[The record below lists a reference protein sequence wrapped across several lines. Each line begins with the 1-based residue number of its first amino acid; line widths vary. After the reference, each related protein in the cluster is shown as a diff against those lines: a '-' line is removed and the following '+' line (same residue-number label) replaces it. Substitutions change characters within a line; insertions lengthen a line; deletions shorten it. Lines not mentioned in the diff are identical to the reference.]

1 MVGIAATAFF
11 FPALLMVAKSEVR
24 AFRKV
29 NPLIASYIIGLVIG
43 NVGIVTDPMIESLD
57 LLATI
62 AVALSI
68 PLMLFSVNI
77 RDWFRLSGRAG
88 VSMGL
93 ASLSVVIVS
102 AAAYLLLGRNLEEG
116 WKLPGLLAGLY
127 TGGTPNLAAIKT
139 ALNVDQNLYLAVHTS
154 DIVLSAVYL
163 LFLMTLA
170 KPLLSKVLKPFV
182 ASGTETM
189 DIKGQEEEEMRVRDI
204 CTKNILLPLGGA
216 FLLAVVIFALGA
228 GLSFIVPEGIS
239 TMIVIL
245 VITTL
250 SLLVSLSPRVRNIRL
265 TFKAGEYFIYVFCI
279 AVGAMGNLSRLLQA
293 TPRIF
298 IYVSVVISGTFLLH
312 VILCALFRI
321 DVDTMMVTSAAAVC
335 SPPFVGIIAV
345 SIKNK
350 ALIVPGITTGIIGYA
365 LGNYLGILLSQVIR
379 LIS

>member
-1 MVGIAATAFF
+1 MIGITATAFV
-11 FPALLMVAKSEVR
+11 FPALLMAAKSEFRV
-24 AFRKV
+24 FRKV

-43 NVGIVTDPMIESLD
+43 NIGIVTDPMIESLD
-57 LLATI
+57 LLATV

-77 RDWFRLSGRAG
+77 QQWFRLSGRAG

-102 AAAYLLLGRNLEEG
+102 AVAYLLLGRNLEEG

-170 KPLLSKVLKPFV
+170 KPLLSKVLRPFV
-182 ASGTETM
+182 ASGTVSA
-189 DIKGQEEEEMRVRDI
+189 DAVDQDEEVVGIRDI
-204 CTKNILLPLGGA
+204 CTKDTLLPLGGA
-216 FLLAVVIFALGA
+216 FLLAVAIFAVGA

-265 TFKAGEYFIYVFCI
+265 TFRAGEYFIYVFCI

-298 IYVSVVISGTFLLH
+298 IYVTVVISGTFLLH

-321 DVDTMMVTSAAAVC
+321 DVDTMMITSAAAVC

-350 ALIVPGITTGIIGYA
+350 ALIVPVITTGIIGYA